1 MCKDTHEIGSG
12 PSIASIGRRL
22 RQFTVCAMCAAV
34 IAGCSSRLAPAPGAA
49 APPPGFLGAVA
60 ADEPQ
65 AALIGR
71 EILAGGGS
79 AADAA
84 IATYFAMAVTLPSQ
98 ASLAGGGMC
107 VSFNAATNEAQALE
121 FLARPSSSVQSGADR
136 PTAVPGNIRGFF
148 ALHGVYGRLRW
159 SQLLAPAEN
168 LARFGVPVSRALS
181 ADLMPVESALA
192 REPRMRRIFS
202 AEGGRRMVVEGDTLL
217 QPDLAAVLASV
228 RTSGPG
234 DFYSGP
240 LSVRFLQGVREAGG
254 SLSRE
259 DLADYQPVWRKPL
272 MVGFDDERA
281 YFAPPPPAGGV
292 IAGQTW
298 AMLVKDDRLNR
309 APLGDRDAL
318 LVSAAGRAFADR
330 RQWGTGGADLQSLVS
345 AARVD
350 ALLASRHD
358 GAPTRGLVSA
368 GQPATENPAA
378 ATLVAIDGQGSA
390 VACAVTLNSLFGT
403 GRVAGDTGIVLASSP
418 GQGGRGAAMLGPMV
432 VVKPSGRQFV
442 FAGAAAGGVAAPTA
456 LVDVASRV
464 LLAGEPLVAASEAPR
479 MHGGSD
485 PEIVYV
491 EPGASP
497 RSVRMLV
504 DLGYE
509 TVSAERLGRVNAIA
523 CPGGLQSSPETC
535 AAATDPRGF
544 GLAVSTE

>member
-1 MCKDTHEIGSG
+1 MRKDTHEIGPG
-12 PSIASIGRRL
+12 PSKASVGHWL
-22 RQFTVCAMCAAV
+22 RQFTVCALSAAA
-34 IAGCSSRLAPAPGAA
+34 IAGCSPRETPAPGAA
-49 APPPGFLGAVA
+49 GVTSGFFGAVA

-71 EILAGGGS
+71 DILSTGGS

-84 IATYFAMAVTLPSQ
+84 IAMYFAMAVTLPSQ
-98 ASLAGGGMC
+98 ASLGGGGVC
-107 VSFNAATNEAQALE
+107 VTFNAVTNEAQALE
-121 FLARPSSSVQSGADR
+121 FLARPSSPAQSGADR

-148 ALHGVYGRLRW
+148 ALHGIYGRLRW

-181 ADLMPVESALA
+181 NDLTQVESALA

-202 AEGGRRMVVEGDTLL
+202 AEGGRRMVAEGDTLV
-217 QPDLAAVLASV
+217 QPDLAAVLAGI

-234 DFYSGP
+234 DFYSGS
-240 LSVRFLQGVREAGG
+240 LSAQFLQGAREAGG
-254 SLSRE
+254 SLSRD

-292 IAGQTW
+292 IAGQMW
-298 AMLVKDDRLNR
+298 AMLVRDNR
-309 APLGDRDAL
+309 FDKAPPTDRDAL

-330 RQWGTGGADLQSLVS
+330 QRWATGSAADLQSLVS
-345 AARVD
+345 SARVD
-350 ALLASRHD
+350 ALLGGNNNRVPSR
-358 GAPTRGLVSA
+358 AVAAR
-368 GQPATENPAA
+368 QPAMENPAA
-378 ATLVAIDGQGSA
+378 ATFVAIDGQGTA

-432 VVKPSGRQFV
+432 VVKPSGREFV

-456 LVDVASRV
+456 LVDVAARV
-464 LLAGEPLVAASEAPR
+464 LLAGEPLGAATEAPR

-485 PEIVYV
+485 PEFVYV
-491 EPGASP
+491 EPEASR
-497 RSVRMLV
+497 RSVQTLV
-504 DLGYE
+504 GLGYE
-509 TVSAERLGRVNAIA
+509 AVPAERLGRVNAIA
-523 CPGGLQSSPETC
+523 CPAGLQSSPETC

-544 GLAVSTE
+544 GLAASTE

>member
-12 PSIASIGRRL
+12 PSIASVGRRL
-22 RQFTVCAMCAAV
+22 RQFTVCALSAAV
-34 IAGCSSRLAPAPGAA
+34 IAGCSSRPAPAPGAA
-49 APPPGFLGAVA
+49 APPPGFFGAVA

-71 EILAGGGS
+71 EILAAGGT

-107 VSFNAATNEAQALE
+107 VSFNTATNEAQALE
-121 FLARPSSSVQSGADR
+121 FLARPSSPAQSGGDR
-136 PTAVPGNIRGFF
+136 PTAIPGNIRGFF

-181 ADLMPVESALA
+181 TDLTQVESALA

-202 AEGGRRMVVEGDTLL
+202 AEGGRRMVADGDTLV

-254 SLSRE
+254 SLNRE
-259 DLADYQPVWRKPL
+259 DLAAYQPVWRKPL

-298 AMLVKDDRLNR
+298 AMLVKDDRFNR
-309 APLGDRDAL
+309 ASPADRDAL

-330 RQWGTGGADLQSLVS
+330 RQWATGGADLQSLVS

-350 ALLASRHD
+350 TLLGGRND
-358 GAPTRGLVSA
+358 GAPTRAVAA
-368 GQPATENPAA
+368 GEPTTENPAA

-432 VVKPSGRQFV
+432 VIKPSGREFV

-464 LLAGEPLVAASEAPR
+464 LLAGEPLDAASEAPR

-491 EPGASP
+491 EPGAST
-497 RSVRMLV
+497 RSVRTLT

-509 TVSAERLGRVNAIA
+509 AVSAERLGRVNAIA

>member
-12 PSIASIGRRL
+12 PSIASVGRRL
-22 RQFTVCAMCAAV
+22 RQFTVCALSAAV
-34 IAGCSSRLAPAPGAA
+34 IAGCSSRPAPAPAAA
-49 APPPGFLGAVA
+49 APPPGFFGAVA

-71 EILAGGGS
+71 EILAAGGT

-107 VSFNAATNEAQALE
+107 VSFNTATNEAQALE
-121 FLARPSSSVQSGADR
+121 FLARPSSPAQSGGDR
-136 PTAVPGNIRGFF
+136 PTAIPGNIRGFF

-181 ADLMPVESALA
+181 TDLTQVESALA

-202 AEGGRRMVVEGDTLL
+202 AEGGRRMVADGDTLV

-259 DLADYQPVWRKPL
+259 DLAYQPVWRKPL

-298 AMLVKDDRLNR
+298 AMLVKDDRFNR
-309 APLGDRDAL
+309 ASPADRDAL

-330 RQWGTGGADLQSLVS
+330 RQWATGGADLQSLAS

-350 ALLASRHD
+350 TLLGGRND
-358 GAPTRGLVSA
+358 GAATRAVAA

-418 GQGGRGAAMLGPMV
+418 GQGGRGGAMLGPMV
-432 VVKPSGRQFV
+432 VIKPSGR
-442 FAGAAAGGVAAPTA
+442 
-456 LVDVASRV
+456 
-464 LLAGEPLVAASEAPR
+464 E
-479 MHGGSD
+479 
-485 PEIVYV
+485 
-491 EPGASP
+491 
-497 RSVRMLV
+497 
-504 DLGYE
+504 
-509 TVSAERLGRVNAIA
+509 
-523 CPGGLQSSPETC
+523 
-535 AAATDPRGF
+535 
-544 GLAVSTE
+544 